1 MTLAEHSAIKDKIKP
16 KMPNSLTSRLLG
28 VFQSNSVMNDIQ
40 SFISKAQTKKDDDSQ
55 VDKKASEHLKRV
67 KLGQKSLFEILNNS
81 TAEPSHFYRD
91 NIKDKTTFLMEFPN
105 KVGINPEEY
114 SNEIWVHY
122 WKLLLTSHMKEK

>member
-16 KMPNSLTSRLLG
+16 NMPNSLTSRLLG